1 MIAAMTQ
8 NPSSTTVVNG
18 EVLSAFAETKLF
30 NYHKGASITSMDF
43 DDSGQYLISAGVD
56 KSIQLYDIHRGLHHK
71 DVQLQKYGAHLAR
84 FTHSDLNC
92 LYALTPGEDRLVDHA
107 IRNLS
112 LGDNRYI
119 RYFKSHKD
127 QVTSIEVNPIHGS
140 FLSSS
145 LDLTVKLWDLACPS
159 PMGNIEV
166 ATPLIVCYDPQGIVF
181 ATASY
186 VSGDYGTLNI
196 YDLASFDK
204 GPFLSTQIPGLPC
217 QKWLKIEFSNN
228 GKTILISTNSA
239 HHYLIDAFLG
249 KLLTTLVMLRD
260 SQHPDERDW
269 MNTNYPLTGPC
280 TFSPCGKYV
289 IAGSPRREV
298 CVFDLASIK
307 TSDGNTHRVDENT
320 NPKSVY
326 PIKRIPA
333 TQGAPKIAVFN
344 PKLLVLATADNTV
357 QLWQPE
363 S

>member
-1 MIAAMTQ
+1 MSHNA
-8 NPSSTTVVNG
+8 SSTTIVNG
-18 EVLSAFAETKLF
+18 QVLSDFTETKRF
-30 NYHKGASITSMDF
+30 DYHKLASITSMDF

-71 DVQLQKYGAHLAR
+71 DIQLQKYGAHLAR
-84 FTHSDLNC
+84 FTHTDLNC

-140 FLSSS
+140 FLSAS
-145 LDLTVKLWDLACPS
+145 LDMTIKLWDFACPS

-166 ATPLIVCYDPQGIVF
+166 PHPLIVGYDPQGIVF

-186 VSGDYGTLNI
+186 VSGDHGTLNI

-204 GPFLSTQIPGLPC
+204 GPFLSTQIPVLPR

-228 GKTILISTNSA
+228 GKTILISTNSP
-239 HHYLIDAFLG
+239 HQYLVDAFLG
-249 KLLTTLVMLRD
+249 KLLTTLVMIRE
-260 SQHPDERDW
+260 SQTPVYERDW
-269 MNTNYPLTGPC
+269 MVTNYPLTGSC

-289 IAGSPRREV
+289 IAGSPSNEV
-298 CVFDLASIK
+298 CIFDLASIK
-307 TSDGNTHRVDENT
+307 TSDGNMHRVDENA
-320 NPKSVY
+320 NPKFIH
-326 PIKRIPA
+326 PMKRLAA
-333 TQGAPKIAVFN
+333 TQGAPKIALFN
-344 PKLLVLATADNTV
+344 PKLLVFATADNTV

-363 S
+363 T